1 MGKHG
6 ASEERPWWVANAES
20 RDKPKKKFAGVKMKA
35 GLIHVGA
42 MAIALATF
50 PAAPAAPA
58 QAALAQEDETAERAA
73 LMAAVEAIRRLDLMR
88 VSQDGAYAEET
99 LGHLELIESTA
110 SSSGARGEI
119 DDIRMVALASLRRAE
134 ELGPVFDRIMERR
147 PRDPGQYGRAWWAA
161 LVVDDIARVA
171 EAVEHASRN
180 VPASGWRDLRDA
192 FERDATMMVFR
203 QLRARGDEATRGRL
217 AAALFRIGWP
227 GQGERGSIDFLRS
240 VLIGDHLRRDEIAA
254 AADYA
259 AGLVAPDLV
268 AELIVQR
275 RYDPLFPDGADR
287 LARLE
292 AALALDDRNTS
303 ADLADNPGNMRR
315 VLDRAQ
321 HLRTLGRDAE
331 ALELLGPHIGDVA
344 ATVRADETG
353 LWLVNEAAYT
363 LLALGRGDEGA
374 DLMGRLAAL
383 SIDEQPELI
392 STSINH
398 GAVLWRVGRYEE
410 ALARTQALERDFARY
425 ASEYG
430 KMWMRANIVCSL
442 AALGRAGEAEPVLEA
457 MRAAADENEASLSR
471 AYLCLDDL
479 DAAEEL
485 MIRRL
490 AAADP
495 RQAVMALQDYTV
507 VNEASVPDPVFDRLM
522 TLRERPAVRD
532 ALERVG
538 RVLPLPV
545 ARTYWGGV

>member
-1 MGKHG
+1 
-6 ASEERPWWVANAES
+6 
-20 RDKPKKKFAGVKMKA
+20 MKR

-42 MAIALATF
+42 MVLAFVASPVVMTGPAGAVVQAGDANREALAV
-50 PAAPAAPA
+50 
-58 QAALAQEDETAERAA
+58 
-73 LMAAVEAIRRLDLMR
+73 AVEAVTSVNMLR
-88 VSQDGAYAEET
+88 VSEDATYAEEM
-99 LGHLELIESTA
+99 LGHLDLVEPLATTA
-110 SSSGARGEI
+110 GARLEL

-134 ELGPVFDRIMERR
+134 DLGPVFDRIMDQR
-147 PRDPGQYGRAWWAA
+147 PRDPHQYGRAWWAA
-161 LVVDDIARVA
+161 LVVNDADRVVA
-171 EAVEHASRN
+171 VVEHASRN
-180 VPASGWRDLRDA
+180 IPASGWSELRHMFDRDVILPL
-192 FERDATMMVFR
+192 MR
-203 QLRARGDEATRGRL
+203 QLRTRGDDAGRTRL

-227 GQGERGSIDFLRS
+227 GPSERGLTDFLRTI
-240 VLIGDHLRRDEIAA
+240 LIDDHLRRGQVAA

-259 AGLVAPDLV
+259 AGLVSPDLV

-275 RYDPLFPDGADR
+275 RYDPLFPDDADR

-292 AALALDDRNTS
+292 AAIALDNRNTS

-315 VLDRAQ
+315 VLDRTQ
-321 HLRTLGRDAE
+321 HLRTLGRDAD
-331 ALELLGPHIGDVA
+331 ALELLRPHMRDVA

-353 LWLVNEAAYT
+353 LWLINEAAYA
-363 LLALGRGDEGA
+363 LLALGQGDDGA

-410 ALARTQALERDFARY
+410 ALAHTQRLERDFSHY

-442 AALGRAGEAEPVLEA
+442 AALGRSDEAEPVLDA
-457 MRAAADENEASLSR
+457 MRAAAEENEASLSR

-479 DAAEEL
+479 DAVEEL

-490 AAADP
+490 AADNP
-495 RQAVMALQDYTV
+495 GQAVLALQDYSLAS
-507 VNEASVPDPVFDRLM
+507 EASVPDPVFDRLM
-522 TLRERPAVRD
+522 SLRERPAVRE

-538 RVLPLPV
+538 RVLRLPV